1 LGSADNIEGGGSDLE
16 QFGGG
21 SYGGHSFVVCFCSLH
36 GMAFFFEIHAGPGVC
51 FFIEDLDRWF
61 LGF

>member
-1 LGSADNIEGGGSDLE
+1 LE

-21 SYGGHSFVVCFCSLH
+21 SDGGHSFVVGFGALH